1 MHVLFCMVTWN
12 DYFKGILRKTV
23 NSYLILLN
31 LDDRPGDLDIIEKE
45 LLKMT
50 SFFNVMINKLDSEN
64 HQSKDLLALKPL
76 LEYYVDTYYFENEIT
91 TISSLYSQDS
101 NRIKNIRLKILESF
115 NDKKLM
121 SKIKTIIEE
130 L

>member
-1 MHVLFCMVTWN
+1 MATWN
-12 DYFKGILRKTV
+12 DYFKGILQKTV

-31 LDDRPGDLDIIEKE
+31 LDDKPGDLDIIEKE

-64 HQSKDLLALKPL
+64 HHSKDLLALKPL
-76 LEYYVDTYYFENEIT
+76 LEYYIDTYYFENEIT